1 MSQHA
6 VKIGIGLLAVVSV
19 VLVALLFW
27 PRETPVTE
35 PEPTVTQEPVTPP
48 TETATE
54 TTGSDAGVSTTESG
68 ETEDAAE
75 ALVPG
80 PAPDLEQS
88 DAYLRERWSETN
100 EVMGSVL
107 QSEDL
112 IRKVT
117 TAVEL
122 MSMER
127 NPGKMLHFL
136 RPDDGFKTV
145 KNESGQVT
153 LSPENYKRYDRLVTS
168 FESLDTD
175 LVAAYYVKMAPVF
188 ETAYGELGNGDQA
201 REQKFEDIYKRIMAI
216 KVPEEPVELIGG
228 PQIYIFAD
236 EQLEARTALE
246 KAFIR
251 MGPQNTRRIQTK
263 LQAVYEA
270 YMRQR

>member
-27 PRETPVTE
+27 PREAPITD
-35 PEPTVTQEPVTPP
+35 PEPIVTQEPVTAT
-48 TETATE
+48 TETATDPA
-54 TTGSDAGVSTTESG
+54 GADAGASTTESG
-68 ETEDAAE
+68 ETEDASE

-122 MSMER
+122 MSMDR

-136 RPDDGFKTV
+136 RPDEGFKTV
-145 KNESGQVT
+145 KNESGEIT
-153 LSPENYKRYDRLVTS
+153 LSEENFKRYDRLITS

-188 ETAYGELGNGDQA
+188 EAAYGELGNGDQA
-201 REQKFEDIYKRIMAI
+201 REQKFEDLYKRIMAI
-216 KVPEEPVELIGG
+216 TVPEEPIELVGG